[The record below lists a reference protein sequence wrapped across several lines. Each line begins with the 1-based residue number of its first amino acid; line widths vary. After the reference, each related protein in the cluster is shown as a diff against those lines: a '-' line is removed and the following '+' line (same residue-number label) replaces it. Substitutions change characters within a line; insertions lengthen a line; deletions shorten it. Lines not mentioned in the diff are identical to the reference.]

1 MVQSIDNPIVGI
13 KLLEM
18 LMLKLYNN
26 PRCIYREY
34 IQNALDSI
42 NEAVKLRILNRVKD
56 GHVNIHITSNN
67 ITIEDN
73 GTGIRSSIAAKILTD
88 IANSV
93 KNGVDTAGQFGVGR
107 LSGGSYCEVLEF
119 ETTYQGENVSTIV
132 SMDMRILRRML
143 DENNN
148 DISAEDGMRQICS
161 VQTLE
166 APVDKHNFVVRLKNI
181 INSAEILL
189 NTNEIE
195 AYIKE
200 VAPVDYNTTFSALIN
215 SSEQQEF
222 VSRHKSIDKIKVS
235 LNQVPDIEKSYGI
248 RVKGSDD
255 AIEKLRYF
263 ELPPHEKYG
272 KMGWGWYAV
281 TEFSVQISDEK
292 DSCAGIRLR
301 KHNISLNKN
310 ILNPYFREARGNK
323 YFYGE
328 IFISNSKIVPDSGRQ
343 GLAASEEAD
352 ALIKTIREYFG
363 ILHLVYNKAS
373 RLKSKLKS
381 IQDAVENIKGKTDP
395 AVINILVGKLREVV
409 KDFEKFAT
417 YDSHEEVNDVISI
430 YRRKYAQNLQN
441 EVSKLLREPEPVEE
455 DDTPHVVQEPNDH
468 ASENTNEG
476 AIPQITPSTIV
487 PNQNTKPTPSIP
499 RPSELTTSPIQQTQG
514 TAGAVNKNPIPFP
527 PPPPPVP
534 NTVQKKQGNSGVDSL
549 LQPLINKGIY
559 TPEQLAVLR
568 KVLNTMLLVCP
579 SAKKKN
585 LSVLMQSAIASLE

>member
-1 MVQSIDNPIVGI
+1 MAQQIENSTIGID
-13 KLLEM
+13 LLKM
-18 LMLKLYNN
+18 LMLQLYSN

-42 NEAVKLRILNRVKD
+42 NEAVQLGILKRVKD
-56 GHVNIHITSNN
+56 GHVGIQISSNN
-67 ITIEDN
+67 VTIEDN
-73 GTGIRSSIAAKILTD
+73 GTGIQSALAVKYLTD
-88 IANSV
+88 IANSI
-93 KNGVDTAGQFGVGR
+93 KNGVNTAGLYGVGR
-107 LSGGSYCEVLEF
+107 LSGGGYCDILEF
-119 ETTYQGENVSTIV
+119 DTSYQGEGLGTVVT
-132 SMDMRILRRML
+132 MDTRILRKLL
-143 DENNN
+143 DDNQNEM
-148 DISAEDGMRQICS
+148 SAEEAMCQIC
-161 VQTLE
+161 TTHTYE
-166 APVDKHNFVVRLKNI
+166 TETEKHYFIVRLKNVT
-181 INSAEILL
+181 NSADVLL
-189 NTNEIE
+189 NTEDILQ
-195 AYIKE
+195 YIKE
-200 VAPVDYNTTFSALIN
+200 VAPVDYSVTFNSLIN
-215 SSEQQEF
+215 SSDQREF
-222 VSRHKSIDKIKVS
+222 VEKHKAIDKIKVS
-235 LNQVPDIEKSYGI
+235 LNETADIEKSYDI
-248 RVKGSDD
+248 VVKGSGDN
-255 AIEKLRYF
+255 IEKLRYF
-263 ELPPHEKYG
+263 ELPAHEKFG

-281 TEFSVQISDEK
+281 TDFSVQISDEK
-292 DSCAGIRLR
+292 DPNAGIRLR
-301 KHNISLNKN
+301 KHNISLDKN
-310 ILNPYFREARGNK
+310 ILNAYFKEARGNK

-395 AVINILVGKLREVV
+395 AVVNILVGKLREVV

-455 DDTPHVVQEPNDH
+455 EDTPHVVQEPNDH

-476 AIPQITPSTIV
+476 AKPQITTSTIV
-487 PNQNTKPTPSIP
+487 PNQNTEPTPSIP

-514 TAGAVNKNPIPFP
+514 TAGSENKNPIPFP

-534 NTVQKKQGNSGVDSL
+534 NTVQKKTGNSGVDSL